1 MDRIARAA
9 HVRSRPAI
17 FYSRSPRTTRVSE
30 SSSVIHHTRYIIYNT
45 NVCVPDACG
54 EPSGIA
60 WVCNRRVSRAAQ
72 IADAAFRRRPEA
84 MLSHRREMSVS
95 QKQISYFVVQR
106 VAALK
111 WHNLAHCFE
120 SCYLNN
126 YLITTPFLNA
136 NSRCNNIGPSKAN
149 FHCISTRTSEKVT
162 NINIFTL
169 LVGVIKY

>member
-9 HVRSRPAI
+9 HVRSRRAI

-30 SSSVIHHTRYIIYNT
+30 SSYVIHHTRYIIYNA
-45 NVCVPDACG
+45 NVYLMRA

-84 MLSHRREMSVS
+84 MLRLSHRRESVS
-95 QKQISYFVVQR
+95 QKQFSYFVVQR

-111 WHNLAHCFE
+111 SHNLVHYYT
-120 SCYLNN
+120 SYYLNN
-126 YLITTPFLNA
+126 Y
-136 NSRCNNIGPSKAN
+136 
-149 FHCISTRTSEKVT
+149 
-162 NINIFTL
+162 
-169 LVGVIKY
+169 